1 MQYFHFQGIKSND
14 IVAPQLVERSSTRRD
29 SMARIEVAY
38 LGPIGTYSHLVAEKR
53 FGHRAKLVP
62 LPTILDVCTFVS
74 QDPLRRHGIV
84 PIENSSGGAIYEMVD
99 ILLGNSPRVR
109 ILEELSLDVRLA
121 LLGRRGEKC
130 RILYSHFAPLEHCV
144 SWLKRNLPRAEKRV
158 VATTAIAAQQA
169 SCQRNAM
176 ALGNRRLAQ
185 IYGLEVL
192 HYPVQADVPNITVF
206 LLLGGT
212 QQIQPKSV
220 KSTLAVK
227 LPNRPGSLCTFLE
240 AFRDQQVNLSRLL
253 SRPLRGC
260 PRQYAFLVDIEGHPD
275 RPNVRKALAL
285 ARKASVQLR
294 SVGSFP
300 CRHPYKS

>member
-1 MQYFHFQGIKSND
+1 
-14 IVAPQLVERSSTRRD
+14 
-29 SMARIEVAY
+29 MAKIEVAY
-38 LGPIGTYSHLVAEKR
+38 LGPIGTYSHLVAERR

-74 QDPLRRHGIV
+74 RDPSRRRGVV

-99 ILLGNSPRVR
+99 ILLENSPRVH
-109 ILEELSLDVRLA
+109 ILEELSLNVKLA
-121 LLGRRGEKC
+121 LLGRRGEKT
-130 RILYSHFAPLEHCV
+130 RTLYSHFAPLDHCV
-144 SWLKRNLPRAEKRV
+144 TWLKRHLPRVEKRV
-158 VATTAIAAQQA
+158 VASTAIAAQQA
-169 SCQRNAM
+169 AAQRSAA
-176 ALGNRRLAQ
+176 ALGSRRLAH

-192 HYPVQADVPNITVF
+192 HYPVAADIPNITVF

-212 QQIQPKSV
+212 QRLHPKSA

-240 AFRDQQVNLSRLL
+240 AFRDQHVNLSRLL

-260 PRQYAFLVDIEGHPD
+260 PREYAFLVDIDGDPD
-275 RPNVRKALAL
+275 KPRVRKALAL

-294 SVGSFP
+294 LVGSFP
-300 CRHPYKS
+300 CRSAYQS